1 MFAEGVATMESEGV
15 EKDVRANGT
24 IEMLADLG
32 WLGEFSFKG
41 LRHGRDSKG
50 EKGIYLKNLL

>member
-1 MFAEGVATMESEGV
+1 MESEGV

-32 WLGEFSFKG
+32 WSGEFSFEG
-41 LRHGRDSKG
+41 LSGHGWEGKR
-50 EKGIYLKNLL
+50 EKRIYLKNLL